1 MLLVSV
7 QRNMDHMLHTPF
19 LLPIHNQRSWK
30 TNMDLILVR
39 TTRLDLDASC
49 NENGPNLFLNSTPCL
64 LVPIIAKC
72 NKLMMMEA
80 QTFFDSSALAWFMN
94 KELVQQYKLVLMEK
108 STPMSIKVIDS
119 HSLSSRLVTHETKP
133 LDVTIG
139 SHISKVVFN
148 VISSPKNLVIIG
160 LFWFVLHN
168 P

>member
-1 MLLVSV
+1 
-7 QRNMDHMLHTPF
+7 
-19 LLPIHNQRSWK
+19 
-30 TNMDLILVR
+30 
-39 TTRLDLDASC
+39 
-49 NENGPNLFLNSTPCL
+49 
-64 LVPIIAKC
+64 
-72 NKLMMMEA
+72 MMMEA